1 MNTTPRFTEMPYDR
15 PSVGGTGAF
24 SDALNTKWD
33 LAITASE
40 QLTLIRQWNQSRI
53 EHETHENLAM
63 VRFQLD
69 TTSSSNRE
77 EQAFFDANGPT
88 FNGFKLSFLKRV
100 LASPH
105 RPQLEEELGVQA
117 FSLWERFVASFD
129 PCIAEEKRS
138 AAAKVTRYGE
148 LMASIRVNFRGEEHN
163 LSTMRAFAGH
173 SDRATRREAAQATDK
188 AFTGHQ
194 DELDSLFEELVQL
207 RHVMAQKMGFE
218 NYIPLGYNSLYR
230 TDYGSQDVDAFRAQV
245 LEVVVPLATRIRERR
260 AEALGVTDY
269 ALHDEHV
276 RDSLGVPKP
285 CGDHDWMMEQAADMF
300 EAMGDDFSQ
309 FFTMMR
315 EKGLLD
321 LKSRSG
327 KAGGGFCLPLDRYDV
342 PFIFANF
349 NGTQDDV
356 LVFTHECGHA
366 FQTWACRPQ
375 PVADYHFPTYEAAEI
390 HSMGLEMLTHNHM
403 ARFFGDDAE
412 RFITSH
418 LEGAILFIPYGTL
431 VDHFQHWVYENP
443 NSGIEARAEAWQRL
457 EAIYLPHRRFD
468 GTPYAASGRFWQRQM
483 HIYCDPFYY
492 IDYCLAQTCALQ
504 FWEQGLKDYPET
516 MKRYRLLCQKGGSES
531 FVKLVEGAGLVNPFS
546 VGALK
551 GACEA
556 VAKAIGLG

>member
-15 PSVGGTGAF
+15 PSVGDTEAI

-33 LAITASE
+33 LANTAAD
-40 QLTLIRQWNQSRI
+40 QLALIRQWNQNRI
-53 EHETHENLAM
+53 EHETLENLAQ
-63 VRFQLD
+63 VHFQLD
-69 TTSSSNRE
+69 TASSSNRE
-77 EQAFFDANGPT
+77 EQVFFDVNGPT

-105 RPQLEEELGVQA
+105 RGELEKELGAQA

-129 PCIAEEKRS
+129 PCIAEEKRT
-138 AAAKVTRYGE
+138 AAATVTRYSE
-148 LMASIRVNFRGEEHN
+148 LMASIRVDFRGEVYN
-163 LSTMRAFAGH
+163 LSRMRAFSGD

-188 AFTGHQ
+188 AFAVHQ
-194 DELDSLFEELVQL
+194 SELDSLFEQLVQL

-230 TDYGSQDVDAFRAQV
+230 TDYGAKDVDAFRAQV

-269 ALHDEHV
+269 ALHDEPV

-285 CGDHDWMMEQAADMF
+285 CGDHDWMMDQASDMF
-300 EAMGDDFSQ
+300 EAMGEDFSR
-309 FFTMMR
+309 FFSMMR

-327 KAGGGFCLPLDRYDV
+327 KAGGGFCMPLDRYDV

-375 PVADYHFPTYEAAEI
+375 PVSDYHFPTYEAAEI

-403 ARFFGDDAE
+403 ARFFGDDAD
-412 RFITSH
+412 RFVTSH
-418 LEGAILFIPYGTL
+418 LEGAILFIPYGAL

-443 NSGIEARAEAWQRL
+443 NSGIEARAAAWQRL
-457 EAIYLPHRRFD
+457 EAVYLPHRRFD
-468 GTPYAASGRFWQRQM
+468 GTPYVASGRFWQRQM

-504 FWEQGLKDYPET
+504 FWEQGLKDYTGT
-516 MKRYRLLCQKGGSES
+516 MKRYRLLCKKGGSES

-546 VGALK
+546 PGALK